1 MVARDVSTK
10 YSRRGRTEYDRI
22 AGYIRDFAAVKPGNY
37 MVFFPSY
44 KMMED
49 VAEAF
54 KDIFGEGLEI
64 LSSGLD
70 YKEDEETGSIRRP
83 ENTVSYEAGKTY
95 LLTQFSGMNEIEKE
109 QFLGSFDRTNPGTL
123 IGFCVMGGI
132 FGEGID
138 LRAERLIGAVIV
150 GTGLPQVC
158 NERELFR
165 NYFDEKNGSGF
176 EYAYL
181 YNGMNKVLQSA
192 GRVIRTADDKGAI
205 LLLDERFG
213 TEQYRR
219 LFPQEWYPF
228 EYTDPVSMTGMLK
241 KFWETI

>member
-1 MVARDVSTK
+1 
-10 YSRRGRTEYDRI
+10 
-22 AGYIRDFAAVKPGNY
+22 
-37 MVFFPSY
+37 
-44 KMMED
+44 
-49 VAEAF
+49 
-54 KDIFGEGLEI
+54 
-64 LSSGLD
+64 
-70 YKEDEETGSIRRP
+70 
-83 ENTVSYEAGKTY
+83 
-95 LLTQFSGMNEIEKE
+95 
-109 QFLGSFDRTNPGTL
+109 
-123 IGFCVMGGI
+123 MGGI

-165 NYFDEKNGSGF
+165 NYFDEINNSGF

-192 GRVIRTADDKGAI
+192 GRVIRTSDDRGAI

-213 TEQYRR
+213 TEQYRK

-228 EYTDPVSMTGMLK
+228 EYTDSGQIAKQLDR
-241 KFWETI
+241 FWNNV